1 MKALRTLIIPVL
13 VVTVIAISQSVYVVK
28 ETERAVKLEFGAV
41 VEADVEPGLHFKIPV
56 VNSVTKFDARIL
68 TLDAAPQSYLTSEK
82 KALTVDS
89 FVKWRVSDVEKYYT
103 TTGGD
108 EERLRRLLIQRVDA
122 GLRNEFG
129 SRTVNEVVSG
139 ERDELMD
146 KLTLQLNSIALDELG
161 VEVIDLRVKK
171 IDLPPEVSDSVY
183 NRMRTERERLAKELR
198 AQGNEVAEKIRATAD
213 KEKTIILADA
223 YRQAEEI
230 KGNGDAIATS
240 TYADAYSKDPE
251 FYDFTRSLKA
261 YQSTFGSKSDILLI
275 NPDSDFFKYL
285 DDSKA
290 KND

>member
-13 VVTVIAISQSVYVVK
+13 VVTVIAISQSLYVVK

-41 VEADVEPGLHFKIPV
+41 VESDVEPGLHFKIPV

-146 KLTLQLNSIALDELG
+146 KLTLQLNSIALEELG

-171 IDLPPEVSDSVY
+171 IDLPPEVSESVY

-230 KGNGDAIATS
+230 KGNGDAIATA
-240 TYADAYSKDPE
+240 TYANAYSKDPE

-290 KND
+290 KN

>member
-1 MKALRTLIIPVL
+1 MSTLRKILYPALFLVFVL
-13 VVTVIAISQSVYVVK
+13 LTQSIFVVK
-28 ETERAVKLEFGAV
+28 ETERAVKLRFGEI
-41 VEADVEPGLHFKIPV
+41 VEYDVEPGLHFKVPV
-56 VNSVTKFDARIL
+56 VNTVRKFDARIL

-89 FVKWRVSDVEKYYT
+89 FVKWRVSDVAKYYT
-103 TTGGD
+103 TSGGD

-129 SRTVNEVVSG
+129 SRTVKEVVSG
-139 ERDELMD
+139 QRDELMD
-146 KLTLQLNSIALDELG
+146 KLSNQLNLIAKDELG

-171 IDLPPEVSDSVY
+171 IDLPPEVSESVF

-213 KEKTIILADA
+213 KDKTIILADA
-223 YRQAEEI
+223 YREAEEI
-230 KGNGDAIATS
+230 KGNGDATATA
-240 TYADAYSKDPE
+240 TYANAYSKDPE

-261 YQSTFGSKSDILLI
+261 YQSTFESKSDILLI

-290 KND
+290 KSK

>member
-1 MKALRTLIIPVL
+1 MKVLKLIMFPALIVGL
-13 VVTVIAISQSVYVVK
+13 VVLYLSIFVVK
-28 ETERAVKLEFGAV
+28 ETQRAVKLEFGRV
-41 VEADVEPGLHFKIPV
+41 VQADVAPGLHFKIPI
-56 VNSVTKFDARIL
+56 VNDVKKFDARIL

-89 FVKWRVSDVEKYYT
+89 FVKWRVSDVEKYFT

-146 KLTLQLNSIALDELG
+146 KLTLQLNAISLEELG

-171 IDLPPEVSDSVY
+171 IDLPPEVSESVY

-223 YRQAEEI
+223 YRQAEET
-230 KGNGDAIATS
+230 KGNGDATSTS
-240 TYADAYSKDPE
+240 TYASAYSKDPE

-261 YQSTFGSKSDILLI
+261 YESTFSSKSDILLI
-275 NPDSDFFKYL
+275 NPESDFFKYL
-285 DDSKA
+285 DNSKQ
-290 KND
+290 D

>member
-1 MKALRTLIIPVL
+1 MKTLRLILYPILFLVFVL
-13 VVTVIAISQSVYVVK
+13 LTQSIYVVK
-28 ETERAVKLEFGAV
+28 ETERAVKLRFGEIVEF
-41 VEADVEPGLHFKIPV
+41 DVDPGIHFKLPI
-56 VNSVTKFDARIL
+56 VNTVRKFDARIL

-89 FVKWRVSDVEKYYT
+89 FVKWRVSNVAKYFT

-129 SRTVNEVVSG
+129 TRTVKEVVSG
-139 ERDELMD
+139 QRDELMD
-146 KLTLQLNSIALDELG
+146 KLSNQLNLIAKDELG

-171 IDLPPEVSDSVY
+171 IDLPPEVSESVF

-213 KEKTIILADA
+213 KDKTIILADA
-223 YRQAEEI
+223 YREAEET
-230 KGNGDAIATS
+230 KGNGDATATA
-240 TYADAYSKDPE
+240 TYANAYSKDPE

-261 YQSTFGSKSDILLI
+261 YQSTFESKSDILLI

-290 KND
+290 KNK

>member
-13 VVTVIAISQSVYVVK
+13 VVTVFAISQSVYVVK

-41 VEADVEPGLHFKIPV
+41 VEADVEPGLHFKIPI

-240 TYADAYSKDPE
+240 TYANAYSKDPE

-290 KND
+290 KD

>member
-1 MKALRTLIIPVL
+1 MKTLRLILYPVL
-13 VVTVIAISQSVYVVK
+13 LLLFVLLTQSIYVVK
-28 ETERAVKLEFGAV
+28 ETERAVKLRFGEIVEF
-41 VEADVEPGLHFKIPV
+41 DVDPGLHFKLPI
-56 VNSVTKFDARIL
+56 VNTVRKFDARIL

-89 FVKWRVSDVEKYYT
+89 FVKWRVSDVAKYFT

-129 SRTVNEVVSG
+129 SRTVKEVVSG
-139 ERDELMD
+139 QRDELMD
-146 KLTLQLNSIALDELG
+146 KLSNQLNLIAKDELG

-171 IDLPPEVSDSVY
+171 IDLPPEVSESVF

-213 KEKTIILADA
+213 KDKTIILADA
-223 YRQAEEI
+223 YREAEET
-230 KGNGDAIATS
+230 KGNGDATATA
-240 TYADAYSKDPE
+240 TYANAYSKDPE

-261 YQSTFGSKSDILLI
+261 YQSTFESKSDILLI

-290 KND
+290 KSK

>member
-1 MKALRTLIIPVL
+1 MLKRISLGVL
-13 VVTVIAISQSVYVVK
+13 FLGFVLLTQSIFVVK
-28 ETERAVKLEFGAV
+28 ETERAVKLRFGEI
-41 VEADVEPGLHFKIPV
+41 VEYDVEPGLHFKLPV
-56 VNSVTKFDARIL
+56 VNTVRKFDARIL

-82 KALTVDS
+82 KALTLDS
-89 FVKWRVSDVEKYYT
+89 FVKWRVSDVAKYYT
-103 TTGGD
+103 STGGD

-129 SRTVNEVVSG
+129 TRTVKEVVSG
-139 ERDELMD
+139 QRDELMD
-146 KLTLQLNSIALDELG
+146 KLSNQLNLIAIDELG

-171 IDLPPEVSDSVY
+171 IDLPPEVSESVF

-213 KEKTIILADA
+213 KDKTIILADA
-223 YRQAEEI
+223 YREAEEI
-230 KGNGDAIATS
+230 KGNGDAIATA
-240 TYADAYSKDPE
+240 TYANAYSKDPE

-261 YQSTFGSKSDILLI
+261 YQSTFESKSDILLI

-290 KND
+290 QNK

>member
-1 MKALRTLIIPVL
+1 MKALRALTIPVL
-13 VVTVIAISQSVYVVK
+13 VALVVLISQSIFVVK
-28 ETERAVKLEFGAV
+28 ETQRAVKLEFGAV
-41 VEADVEPGLHFKIPV
+41 VESDVQPGLHFKIPV

-146 KLTLQLNSIALDELG
+146 KLTLQLNAIASEELG

-171 IDLPPEVSDSVY
+171 IDLPPEVSESVY

-230 KGNGDAIATS
+230 KGNGDAIATVS
-240 TYADAYSKDPE
+240 YTHLRAHETVLDLVC
-251 FYDFTRSLKA
+251 R
-261 YQSTFGSKSDILLI
+261 LLLE
-275 NPDSDFFKYL
+275 K
-285 DDSKA
+285 K
-290 KND
+290 K

>member
-1 MKALRTLIIPVL
+1 MKTLKLILYPTLVL
-13 VVTVIAISQSVYVVK
+13 GFILLSQSIFVVSEK
-28 ETERAVKLEFGAV
+28 ERAVKLRFGEI
-41 VEADVEPGLHFKIPV
+41 VEADVRPGLHFKLPIINTV
-56 VNSVTKFDARIL
+56 RKFDARIL

-89 FVKWRVSDVEKYYT
+89 FVKWRVSDVVKYFT

-129 SRTVNEVVSG
+129 TRTVKEVVSG
-139 ERDELMD
+139 QRDELMD
-146 KLTLQLNSIALDELG
+146 KLATHLNLIAKDELG

-171 IDLPPEVSDSVY
+171 IDLPPEVSESVF

-213 KEKTIILADA
+213 KDKTIILASA
-223 YRQAEEI
+223 YREAEEI
-230 KGNGDAIATS
+230 KGSGDAEATS
-240 TYADAYSKDPE
+240 TYANAYSKDPE

-261 YQSTFGSKSDILLI
+261 YESTFESKSDILLI

-290 KND
+290 QNK

>member
-41 VEADVEPGLHFKIPV
+41 VEADVEPGLHFKIPI

-240 TYADAYSKDPE
+240 TYANAYSKDPE

-290 KND
+290 KD

>member
-1 MKALRTLIIPVL
+1 MKTLRLILYPVL
-13 VVTVIAISQSVYVVK
+13 FLLFVLLTQSIYVVK
-28 ETERAVKLEFGAV
+28 ETERAVKLRFGEIVEF
-41 VEADVEPGLHFKIPV
+41 DVDPGIHFKLPI
-56 VNSVTKFDARIL
+56 VNTVRKFDARIL

-89 FVKWRVSDVEKYYT
+89 FVKWRVSDVAKYFT

-129 SRTVNEVVSG
+129 SRTVKEVVSG
-139 ERDELMD
+139 QRDELMD
-146 KLTLQLNSIALDELG
+146 KLSNQLNRIAKDELG

-171 IDLPPEVSDSVY
+171 IDLPPEVSESVF

-213 KEKTIILADA
+213 KDKTIILADA
-223 YRQAEEI
+223 YREAEEI
-230 KGNGDAIATS
+230 KGNGDATATA
-240 TYADAYSKDPE
+240 TYANAYSKDPE

-261 YQSTFGSKSDILLI
+261 YQSTFESKSDILLI

-290 KND
+290 KSK

>member
-41 VEADVEPGLHFKIPV
+41 VEADVEPGLHFKIPI

-161 VEVIDLRVKK
+161 VEVLDLRVKK

-290 KND
+290 KD

>member
-1 MKALRTLIIPVL
+1 MKALRALTIPVL
-13 VVTVIAISQSVYVVK
+13 VALVILISQSIFVVK
-28 ETERAVKLEFGAV
+28 ETQRAVKLEFGAV
-41 VEADVEPGLHFKIPV
+41 VESDVEPGLHFKIPV

-146 KLTLQLNSIALDELG
+146 KLTLQLNSIALEELG

-171 IDLPPEVSDSVY
+171 IDLPPEVSESVY
-183 NRMRTERERLAKELR
+183 NRMRTERERLAKE
-198 AQGNEVAEKIRATAD
+198 
-213 KEKTIILADA
+213 
-223 YRQAEEI
+223 
-230 KGNGDAIATS
+230 
-240 TYADAYSKDPE
+240 
-251 FYDFTRSLKA
+251 
-261 YQSTFGSKSDILLI
+261 
-275 NPDSDFFKYL
+275 
-285 DDSKA
+285 
-290 KND
+290 

>member
-13 VVTVIAISQSVYVVK
+13 VVTVFAISQSVYVVK

-240 TYADAYSKDPE
+240 TYANAYSKDPE

-290 KND
+290 KD

>member
-261 YQSTFGSKSDILLI
+261 YQSTFGS
-275 NPDSDFFKYL
+275 
-285 DDSKA
+285 
-290 KND
+290 

>member
-1 MKALRTLIIPVL
+1 MKTLRLILYPVL
-13 VVTVIAISQSVYVVK
+13 FLLFVLLTQSIYVVK
-28 ETERAVKLEFGAV
+28 ETERAVKLRFGEIVEF
-41 VEADVEPGLHFKIPV
+41 DVDPGLHFKLPI
-56 VNSVTKFDARIL
+56 VNTVRKFDARIL

-89 FVKWRVSDVEKYYT
+89 FVKWRVSDVAKYFT

-129 SRTVNEVVSG
+129 SRTVKEVVSG
-139 ERDELMD
+139 QRDELMD
-146 KLTLQLNSIALDELG
+146 KLSSQLNLIAKDELG

-171 IDLPPEVSDSVY
+171 IDLPPEVSESVF

-213 KEKTIILADA
+213 KDKTIILADA
-223 YRQAEEI
+223 YREAEET
-230 KGNGDAIATS
+230 KGNGDATATA
-240 TYADAYSKDPE
+240 TYANAYSKDPE

-261 YQSTFGSKSDILLI
+261 YQSTFESKSDILLI

-290 KND
+290 TNK

>member
-1 MKALRTLIIPVL
+1 MKALRTLIIPIL

-41 VEADVEPGLHFKIPV
+41 VEADVEPGLHFKIPI

-230 KGNGDAIATS
+230 KGNGEAIATS
-240 TYADAYSKDPE
+240 TYANAYSKDPE

-290 KND
+290 KD

>member
-1 MKALRTLIIPVL
+1 MKVLKLIMFPALIVGL
-13 VVTVIAISQSVYVVK
+13 VVLYLSIFVVK
-28 ETERAVKLEFGAV
+28 ETQRAVKLEFGRV
-41 VEADVEPGLHFKIPV
+41 VQADVAPGLHFKIPI
-56 VNSVTKFDARIL
+56 VNDVKKFDARIL

-89 FVKWRVSDVEKYYT
+89 FVKWRVSDVEKYFT

-146 KLTLQLNSIALDELG
+146 KLTLQLNAISLEELG

-171 IDLPPEVSDSVY
+171 IDLPPEVSESVY

-223 YRQAEEI
+223 YRQAEET
-230 KGNGDAIATS
+230 KGNGDAIAT
-240 TYADAYSKDPE
+240 E
-251 FYDFTRSLKA
+251 
-261 YQSTFGSKSDILLI
+261 
-275 NPDSDFFKYL
+275 
-285 DDSKA
+285 
-290 KND
+290 

>member
-1 MKALRTLIIPVL
+1 MKVLKLIMFPALIVGL
-13 VVTVIAISQSVYVVK
+13 VVLYLSIFVVK
-28 ETERAVKLEFGAV
+28 ETQRAVKLEFGRV
-41 VEADVEPGLHFKIPV
+41 VQADVAPGLHFKIPI
-56 VNSVTKFDARIL
+56 VNDVKKFDARIL

-89 FVKWRVSDVEKYYT
+89 FVKWRVSDVEKYFT

-146 KLTLQLNSIALDELG
+146 KLTLQLNAISLEELG

-171 IDLPPEVSDSVY
+171 IDLPPEVSESVY

-223 YRQAEEI
+223 YRQAEET

-240 TYADAYSKDPE
+240 TYANAYSNDPE

-261 YQSTFGSKSDILLI
+261 YQSTFGSKSDILLF
-275 NPDSDFFKYL
+275 NPDSDFFNYL

-290 KND
+290 KNN

>member
-240 TYADAYSKDPE
+240 TYANAYSKDPE

-290 KND
+290 KD

>member
-13 VVTVIAISQSVYVVK
+13 VVTVIAISQSIYVVK

-41 VEADVEPGLHFKIPV
+41 VEADVEPGLHFKIPI

-290 KND
+290 KD